1 MAQVDD
7 TASALVYRFPVRRRR
22 LEARVSGWAARFDAA
37 VHDLDNQL
45 SRLVDD
51 LDAAVAAGR
60 AAVVAGRAAF
70 RAEWAR
76 RPYRPAKTG

>member
-1 MAQVDD
+1 MAQVDSS
-7 TASALVYRFPVRRRR
+7 ASALVYRFPVRRRR
-22 LEARVSGWAARFDAA
+22 LEARVSAWTDRFDAR
-37 VHDLDNQL
+37 VHDLDDRL

-60 AAVVAGRAAF
+60 AAVTAGRAAF